1 MLVRKNKLKLLSARR
16 IAVALPLVIALATP
30 HLATIAGALVVA
42 ASLAIFSDA
51 RAATFAHGP
60 WLRSVGIGVL
70 CGVAIALIVAFGLD
84 QLIATLM
91 GAEPDLSSFDRVKG
105 STSQFLLLLL
115 IGIIWG
121 GVVEETIFR
130 GFVIGWGCSLFG
142 ARAQLSLTLVS
153 AAVFGFAHL
162 YQGWSGVITTG
173 ILGLGYGLAYIA
185 TGRNLLT
192 AIAMHATVNVFG
204 VTELYLGL

>member
-1 MLVRKNKLKLLSARR
+1 M
-16 IAVALPLVIALATP
+16 
-30 HLATIAGALVVA
+30 
-42 ASLAIFSDA
+42 
-51 RAATFAHGP
+51 RA
-60 WLRSVGIGVL
+60 VGIGVL

-91 GAEPDLSSFDRVKG
+91 GEEPDLSSFDRVKG

-115 IGIIWG
+115 TGIIWG

-130 GFVIGWGCSLFG
+130 GFVIGWGVWLFG
-142 ARAQLSLTLVS
+142 ARAQLSLTLLS